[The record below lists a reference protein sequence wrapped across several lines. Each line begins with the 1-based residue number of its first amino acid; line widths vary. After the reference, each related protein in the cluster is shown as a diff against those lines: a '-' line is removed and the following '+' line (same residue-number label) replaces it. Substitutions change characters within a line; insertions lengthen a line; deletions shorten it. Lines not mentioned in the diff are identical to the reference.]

1 MKIVLAG
8 GSGFLGR
15 ALAERFSE
23 WGAEVTV
30 FGRSTE
36 LSPGFSAGRYVQWD
50 AKSRGS
56 WENELDG
63 ATALINLCGRSVD
76 CRYTDENRRLI
87 INSRVQATKVL
98 GEACAAAKHQ
108 PTAWLNASTATI
120 YQDRRGDLSPHDEE
134 SSDLGLGFSVG
145 VAKSWEKAFYR
156 QDLPG
161 VRRVALRISIVFGKE
176 GGAFPVMRRFAKLGL
191 GGRQGPGS
199 QWMSWLHLNDWVG
212 IIDWLLKNE
221 QVSGTVNL
229 ASPNPITNAV
239 FMREMRRRYAPL
251 GLGFP
256 APSFA
261 VKFGAFF
268 LRTAPELVLKS
279 RKVVSRVLADGGYA
293 FQFPTIEE
301 ALDDLSGS

>member
-15 ALAERFSE
+15 SLAERFSE
-23 WGAEVTV
+23 LEAEVIV
-30 FGRSTE
+30 LGRGSG
-36 LSPGFSAGRYVQWD
+36 LPHDFPGRRFVQWD
-50 AKSRGS
+50 AKSRGA

-63 ATALINLCGRSVD
+63 ASALINLCGRSVD
-76 CRYTDENRRLI
+76 CRYTEENRRLI

-98 GEACAAAKHQ
+98 GEACAAATNPPKV
-108 PTAWLNASTATI
+108 WLNSSTATI
-120 YQDRRGDLSPHDEE
+120 YQDRRGELPPHDEE
-134 SSDLGLGFSVG
+134 STDLGHGFSVG
-145 VAKSWEKAFYR
+145 VAKSWEKTFFR
-156 QDLPG
+156 QDLPD
-161 VRRVALRISIVFGKE
+161 VRRVALRISIVFGKG

-212 IIDWLLKNE
+212 IIEWLLNNE
-221 QVSGTVNL
+221 QVSGPVNL
-229 ASPNPITNAV
+229 AAPNPITNAD

-251 GLGFP
+251 GIGFP
-256 APSFA
+256 APTFA

-293 FQFPTIEE
+293 FQFPTIEK
-301 ALDDLSGS
+301 ALDDLSVS